1 MRQASKEKIYIKIYC
16 VVSLIFFNPIFLLN
30 RIYINLVNIYNKQ
43 YSYFHCLC
51 NLKKKKNS
59 KIAWFTCGAC
69 SRALYD
75 VTGILFVSDS
85 LFFTL

>member
-43 YSYFHCLC
+43 YSYFYCLC
-51 NLKKKKNS
+51 NFKKKK
-59 KIAWFTCGAC
+59 
-69 SRALYD
+69 
-75 VTGILFVSDS
+75 
-85 LFFTL
+85 TLK

>member
-1 MRQASKEKIYIKIYC
+1 MRQASKEKIYIKIYY

-51 NLKKKKNS
+51 NFKKKK
-59 KIAWFTCGAC
+59 
-69 SRALYD
+69 L
-75 VTGILFVSDS
+75 
-85 LFFTL
+85 